1 MTKQDI
7 LAQLSAVLAA
17 RVASASALIA
27 AIRLSSGRHLSGT
40 FWQPDIVVTSD
51 QSLARRDEF
60 ELILPGERVV
70 GARVVGRDPATN
82 IAVLKLAQAASNVVV
97 ARGEAQV
104 GALALSIGADARGQP
119 SARLGIIN
127 AMGPEWYSSRGGR
140 IDVRMMLDIELD
152 RGEEGGPV
160 FDAAGGLL
168 GMSTFG
174 PYRQV
179 LVIPAATIER
189 VVPSLIRDGRIARGW
204 LGAALR
210 PVAVPDALSDAAGQ
224 SSGLMVMSLVDN
236 GPAASAGILA
246 GDIIVSVDGASA
258 RRIRNIT
265 ARLGA
270 DSIGRDV
277 SLRFIRGGSVM
288 SRQATVTQ
296 RPPS

>member
-7 LAQLSAVLAA
+7 LAQLSAVLAG
-17 RVASASALIA
+17 RVASATASIA
-27 AIRLSSGRHLSGT
+27 AIRLSPGRHLSGT
-40 FWQPDIVVTSD
+40 FWQPDIIVTSD

-70 GARVVGRDPATN
+70 AARVVGRDPATN

-97 ARGEAQV
+97 TRGEAQV
-104 GALALSIGADARGQP
+104 GALALSIGADARGQA

-140 IDVRMMLDIELD
+140 IDARMVLDIELD

-160 FDAAGGLL
+160 LDAAGGLL

-246 GDIIVSVDGASA
+246 GDIILSVDGASA

-265 ARLGA
+265 ARLGV

>member
-97 ARGEAQV
+97 ARGEAEV

-246 GDIIVSVDGASA
+246 GDIILSVDGASA